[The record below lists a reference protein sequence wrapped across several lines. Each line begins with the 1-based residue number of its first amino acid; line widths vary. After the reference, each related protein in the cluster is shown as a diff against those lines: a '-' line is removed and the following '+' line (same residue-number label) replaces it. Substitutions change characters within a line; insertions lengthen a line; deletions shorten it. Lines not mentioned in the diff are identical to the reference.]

1 MNIYKVM
8 SNVAMIEL
16 YKMNAYG
23 IWDLI
28 TADEDEYREFRANHK
43 LTKISSQDWPNDE
56 LETETIIFTEIL

>member
-43 LTKISSQDWPNDE
+43 LTKISSQD
-56 LETETIIFTEIL
+56 